1 MIKIKSIKFYSS
13 SIIDIYFDD
22 EFSDYYYKITNL
34 ENIVLIGGFNTAEI
48 AENKAIKYLCG
59 DDLSLERD
67 YRINQ
72 IIN

>member
-1 MIKIKSIKFYSS
+1 MIKIKSIKF
-13 SIIDIYFDD
+13 
-22 EFSDYYYKITNL
+22 
-34 ENIVLIGGFNTAEI
+34 GFNTAEI